1 LIEQFFERW
10 ILMMWRTIFGIL
22 AVGASLVGGTT
33 AHADTVDDQ
42 FINQLSARGITGD
55 RGQLIGDGHAACDNY
70 GSPGLVG
77 FTYQIMGQGFSN
89 GQAGDIISVAWH
101 TYCQH

>member
-1 LIEQFFERW
+1 
-10 ILMMWRTIFGIL
+10 MWRKIIGAL
-22 AVGASLVGGTT
+22 VPLASLVSVGVAT
-33 AHADTVDDQ
+33 ADTIDDQ

-55 RGQLIGDGHAACDNY
+55 RGQLIADGHAACDNY

-77 FTYQIMGQGFSN
+77 FSYQIMGQGFTN